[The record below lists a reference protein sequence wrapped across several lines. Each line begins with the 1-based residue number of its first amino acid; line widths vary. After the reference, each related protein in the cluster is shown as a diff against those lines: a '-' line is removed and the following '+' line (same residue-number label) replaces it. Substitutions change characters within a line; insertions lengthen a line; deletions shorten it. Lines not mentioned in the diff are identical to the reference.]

1 MMLSGHTITHCV
13 PVYEGHPLNHGIKTV
28 KVGGRDVEDHLV
40 KLLAKKG
47 HNYKVYDN
55 GTLEFAGIEK
65 QDEADYKCK
74 AKNLYG
80 VAESDEV
87 EVVVEAAAEIKEFPE
102 NTEVAEGEKLELQ
115 CAATGDPPPIISWLK
130 NGQQVSF

>member
-1 MMLSGHTITHCV
+1 MSPGKLS
-13 PVYEGHPLNHGIKTV
+13 
-28 KVGGRDVEDHLV
+28 
-40 KLLAKKG
+40 KKG

-55 GTLEFAGIEK
+55 GTLEFSRIEK

-80 VAESDEV
+80 MSESDEV

-130 NGQQVSF
+130 NGQQVSFIIQPAVEFVINCLNLSLEFSSFCVTVMMR

>member
-1 MMLSGHTITHCV
+1 MKGLFMSLGVSLCTHFIFQTELTEAS
-13 PVYEGHPLNHGIKTV
+13 PYEGK
-28 KVGGRDVEDHLV
+28 
-40 KLLAKKG
+40 LAKKG
-47 HNYKVYDN
+47 HNYRVYDN
-55 GTLEFAGIEK
+55 GTLEFSGIEK

-80 VAESDEV
+80 MSESEEV

>member
-1 MMLSGHTITHCV
+1 MCLGFVYKKTYLALLSG
-13 PVYEGHPLNHGIKTV
+13 
-28 KVGGRDVEDHLV
+28 
-40 KLLAKKG
+40 KLTKQG
-47 HNYKVYDN
+47 HNYKVFDN
-55 GTLEFAGIEK
+55 GTLEFTRIEK

-74 AKNLYG
+74 AKNLFG
-80 VAESDEV
+80 TAESEEV

-130 NGQQVSF
+130 NGQQVSWSSSQLSNLL

>member
-47 HNYKVYDN
+47 HNLSSTNDRKTVRD
-55 GTLEFAGIEK
+55 
-65 QDEADYKCK
+65 
-74 AKNLYG
+74 
-80 VAESDEV
+80 
-87 EVVVEAAAEIKEFPE
+87 IKE
-102 NTEVAEGEKLELQ
+102 KLCYVSNEDQVPLLTNKLQ
-115 CAATGDPPPIISWLK
+115 YSY
-130 NGQQVSF
+130 

>member
-1 MMLSGHTITHCV
+1 MKYLLLSG
-13 PVYEGHPLNHGIKTV
+13 
-28 KVGGRDVEDHLV
+28 
-40 KLLAKKG
+40 KLTKRG
-47 HNYKVYDN
+47 HNYKVFDN
-55 GTLEFAGIEK
+55 GTLEFARIEK

-74 AKNLYG
+74 AKNMYG
-80 VAESDEV
+80 MAESEEV

-130 NGQQVSF
+130 NGQQVSLCLG

>member
-1 MMLSGHTITHCV
+1 MF
-13 PVYEGHPLNHGIKTV
+13 
-28 KVGGRDVEDHLV
+28 
-40 KLLAKKG
+40 
-47 HNYKVYDN
+47 DN
-55 GTLEFAGIEK
+55 GTLEFARIEK

-74 AKNLYG
+74 AKNMYG
-80 VAESDEV
+80 MAESEEV

-130 NGQQVSF
+130 NGQQVSSVLGSSSRILPAVKLVINCPNLSLEFSSISQSFCVSVMM

>member
-1 MMLSGHTITHCV
+1 MKSPQLSG
-13 PVYEGHPLNHGIKTV
+13 
-28 KVGGRDVEDHLV
+28 
-40 KLLAKKG
+40 KLTKRG
-47 HNYKVYDN
+47 HNYKVFDN
-55 GTLEFAGIEK
+55 GTLEFARIEK

-74 AKNLYG
+74 AKNMYG
-80 VAESDEV
+80 MAESEEV

-130 NGQQVSF
+130 NGQQVSLCLG